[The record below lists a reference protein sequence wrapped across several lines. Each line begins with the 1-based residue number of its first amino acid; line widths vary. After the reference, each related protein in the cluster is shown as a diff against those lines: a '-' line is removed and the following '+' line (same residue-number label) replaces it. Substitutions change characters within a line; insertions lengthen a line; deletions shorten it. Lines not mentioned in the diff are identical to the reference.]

1 MSLYTG
7 NKCPACGKLFE
18 EQDDIVVCPICGSPH
33 HRACYKELGHCGN
46 EHLHAEDKQWES
58 EVKVDAT
65 ETEFSDEVVCCSQCG
80 ERNPKTN
87 IFCQKC
93 GAKVF
98 SANQNSQSNVGQTG
112 NPYVDF
118 IQSQVD
124 YSAILDEGVTVGEA
138 ADFVGPNNLSFILK
152 FKAIAAK
159 HPITFNWSAFFFS
172 FFYCFHRKMY
182 KVGWALIAIFLL
194 LFIPTGYYASLAVE
208 DILYSTGGITFP
220 IQLTQDTAG
229 VEGLMFWSSVTQSV
243 TLITRI
249 FCGFFF
255 NKLYYNQMIRKIKK
269 VKATAP
275 VSVGAP
281 EYRYAISLA
290 GGVNRTAVPALI
302 AAAMVLYIGYGY
314 FASMMILK

>member
-1 MSLYTG
+1 
-7 NKCPACGKLFE
+7 
-18 EQDDIVVCPICGSPH
+18 
-33 HRACYKELGHCGN
+33 
-46 EHLHAEDKQWES
+46 
-58 EVKVDAT
+58 
-65 ETEFSDEVVCCSQCG
+65 
-80 ERNPKTN
+80 
-87 IFCQKC
+87 
-93 GAKVF
+93 
-98 SANQNSQSNVGQTG
+98 
-112 NPYVDF
+112 
-118 IQSQVD
+118 
-124 YSAILDEGVTVGEA
+124 
-138 ADFVGPNNLSFILK
+138 
-152 FKAIAAK
+152 
-159 HPITFNWSAFFFS
+159 
-172 FFYCFHRKMY
+172 MY

-229 VEGLMFWSSVTQSV
+229 VEGLMFWSSITQSV